1 MAIAIQYGTATISA
15 SVSGPGSA
23 PYVDVTSTLTH
34 TTDYMDYCQ
43 IISGVRDILG
53 DVAVTATRLTVTSV
67 RYSASRQLPAGSEIV
82 FRWSSCDG
90 TA

>member
-34 TTDYMDYCQ
+34 TTSYIDNFS

-53 DVAVTATRLTVTSV
+53 DIAVSATRLTDTTV
-67 RYSASRQLPAGSEIV
+67 RFSASRQLPAGTEIV
-82 FRWSSCDG
+82 FRWGTIDG